1 VKNIH
6 EGRPHEEKISQLD
19 IACSTLGGPFPR
31 VMSPFRRS
39 LCFGTASRKEPIL
52 QSRFHLV
59 PAHHRRLGA
68 EEAGAARFSIA
79 VPAICTAGAHSPN
92 L

>member
-1 VKNIH
+1 
-6 EGRPHEEKISQLD
+6 
-19 IACSTLGGPFPR
+19 

-59 PAHHRRLGA
+59 PAHFIGA
-68 EEAGAARFSIA
+68 
-79 VPAICTAGAHSPN
+79 
-92 L
+92 